1 MLDTHAGA
9 FVIIKPPGQ
18 GNIKPPGQGISSRR
32 DRAYQ
37 AAGTGPRDLS
47 KGNERAVSSDVSIL
61 NLILDSGAVAKTVI
75 VVLLVFSVVSWAIMA
90 DRWRYFRRAQAQ
102 SRRFL
107 DFFQSQRDYD
117 QVYNAAS
124 QWPGS
129 PAAVVFRE
137 VYEKHAPAFSPR
149 GGGADQADQAGQGG
163 GAGQADQAGQGGG
176 AGQADQADQAD
187 QGGGAGR
194 AVQAERA
201 TPATPAAQAARAV
214 RAARA
219 VQAARATRA
228 GQASQADLADQAGR
242 SMEIDQDQLEVV
254 YRDLRV
260 AAHRQLAKFDQRL
273 PVLATTGSVCPF
285 LGLFGTV
292 WGVMTAFLDISTQGS
307 TNIVVVAPGIAEALI
322 TTIAGLAVAI
332 PAMVGYNY
340 FVQRSRTLG
349 LELEDLA
356 TAVLNILQLRGRH
369 ERL

>member
-1 MLDTHAGA
+1 M
-9 FVIIKPPGQ
+9 
-18 GNIKPPGQGISSRR
+18 
-32 DRAYQ
+32 
-37 AAGTGPRDLS
+37 
-47 KGNERAVSSDVSIL
+47 SSDVSIL

-107 DFFQSQRDYD
+107 DFFQSQGDYD

-149 GGGADQADQAGQGG
+149 GGGADQAGQADRAGQTDQGDQD
-163 GAGQADQAGQGGG
+163 GAGQAA
-176 AGQADQADQAD
+176 QAD
-187 QGGGAGR
+187 QGIGAGR
-194 AVQAERA
+194 ADQAVR
-201 TPATPAAQAARAV
+201 ATPAAQAARAV

-219 VQAARATRA
+219 VQAARATQVGRA
-228 GQASQADLADQAGR
+228 DQADQAGQAGR

>member
-1 MLDTHAGA
+1 M
-9 FVIIKPPGQ
+9 
-18 GNIKPPGQGISSRR
+18 
-32 DRAYQ
+32 
-37 AAGTGPRDLS
+37 
-47 KGNERAVSSDVSIL
+47 SSDVSIL

-75 VVLLVFSVVSWAIMA
+75 VVLLVFSIVSWAIMA

-107 DFFQSQRDYD
+107 ALFQSQRDYD

-124 QWPGS
+124 KWPGS

-149 GGGADQADQAGQGG
+149 GFGEGRAGEGVGAVPAVPADRAASAGG
-163 GAGQADQAGQGGG
+163 
-176 AGQADQADQAD
+176 
-187 QGGGAGR
+187 
-194 AVQAERA
+194 AVQADRA
-201 TPATPAAQAARAV
+201 K
-214 RAARA
+214 
-219 VQAARATRA
+219 
-228 GQASQADLADQAGR
+228 
-242 SMEIDQDQLEVV
+242 EIDQDQLEIV

-260 AAHRQLAKFDQRL
+260 AAHRELAKFDQRL
-273 PVLATTGSVCPF
+273 PVLATAGSVCPF

>member
-1 MLDTHAGA
+1 M
-9 FVIIKPPGQ
+9 
-18 GNIKPPGQGISSRR
+18 
-32 DRAYQ
+32 
-37 AAGTGPRDLS
+37 
-47 KGNERAVSSDVSIL
+47 SSDVSIL

-149 GGGADQADQAGQGG
+149 GGGAGRADRADQAGQGGDAALADQAGQGGDAAQADQAGQGV
-163 GAGQADQAGQGGG
+163 GAGRADQAGQGSG
-176 AGQADQADQAD
+176 AGRADQAD
-187 QGGGAGR
+187 QGIGAGR
-194 AVQAERA
+194 AAQAVR
-201 TPATPAAQAARAV
+201 ATPAAQAARAV

-219 VQAARATRA
+219 VQAARATQVGRA
-228 GQASQADLADQAGR
+228 DQADQAGR

>member
-1 MLDTHAGA
+1 M
-9 FVIIKPPGQ
+9 
-18 GNIKPPGQGISSRR
+18 
-32 DRAYQ
+32 
-37 AAGTGPRDLS
+37 
-47 KGNERAVSSDVSIL
+47 SSDVSIL

-107 DFFQSQRDYD
+107 EFFQSQRDYD

-149 GGGADQADQAGQGG
+149 GGGAGQADQSGRGGGADQADQADQGG
-163 GAGQADQAGQGGG
+163 GAGQADQADQGGG
-176 AGQADQADQAD
+176 AGRADQAD

-219 VQAARATRA
+219 VQAARATRVGRA
-228 GQASQADLADQAGR
+228 AQADQADQADQAGR

>member
-1 MLDTHAGA
+1 M
-9 FVIIKPPGQ
+9 
-18 GNIKPPGQGISSRR
+18 
-32 DRAYQ
+32 
-37 AAGTGPRDLS
+37 
-47 KGNERAVSSDVSIL
+47 SSDVSIL

-75 VVLLVFSVVSWAIMA
+75 VVLLVFSIVSWAIMA

-107 DFFQSQRDYD
+107 ALFQSQRDYD

-124 QWPGS
+124 KWPGS
-129 PAAVVFRE
+129 PTAVVFRE

-149 GGGADQADQAGQGG
+149 GFGEGRAGEGVGAGPAVQAGRADRADQAGGADRAGG
-163 GAGQADQAGQGGG
+163 
-176 AGQADQADQAD
+176 
-187 QGGGAGR
+187 
-194 AVQAERA
+194 AVQADRA
-201 TPATPAAQAARAV
+201 K
-214 RAARA
+214 
-219 VQAARATRA
+219 
-228 GQASQADLADQAGR
+228 
-242 SMEIDQDQLEVV
+242 EIDQDQLEIV

-260 AAHRQLAKFDQRL
+260 AAHRELAKFDQRL
-273 PVLATTGSVCPF
+273 PVLATAGSVCPF